1 VMLLVD
7 LHLLQLLV
15 VLLLLLWLLLQA
27 WGMVIGVLARS
38 ALRPASQLSF
48 PIALSIIAL
57 RVRSDKQVVRQ
68 WFSRPEAKNLR
79 LPPAESIQDPCQ
91 SRWTHPARQLLHQVV
106 LHDLFN
112 KLLRIVGQQLWS
124 HELNNRFGVWMQLN
138 AHRCFEVEFLSFEI
152 PRGVLKS
159 KKVWLQHELLVE
171 MQQTHLRHVAIEG
184 LSVLAEWLVLLQNAL
199 WVHLPNGGPIVHEI
213 RSQNYE
219 VARLKCCHQ
228 KSVRLHRKKYVHIYQ
243 PTLKFSELA
252 AGPDDALA
260 YPTSATPDIFC
271 CEL

>member
-1 VMLLVD
+1 MLLVD

-91 SRWTHPARQLLHQVV
+91 SRWTHPARQLLHHRRQQNWNSWAWHACCSAWPCGSIAPVAAAHSRGLWRAQKWV
-106 LHDLFN
+106 SNIELDVASARMTRTERDRIHNNDIDNN
-112 KLLRIVGQQLWS
+112 KLAHQQHHL
-124 HELNNRFGVWMQLN
+124 
-138 AHRCFEVEFLSFEI
+138 
-152 PRGVLKS
+152 PRPWNTSTSTWIGIATGF
-159 KKVWLQHELLVE
+159 W
-171 MQQTHLRHVAIEG
+171 
-184 LSVLAEWLVLLQNAL
+184 SVLQVQIIKIHGLFGFLKINNICSSRFHLKNTLYFCSWDSPFVCLFVFFSFFCLL
-199 WVHLPNGGPIVHEI
+199 
-213 RSQNYE
+213 
-219 VARLKCCHQ
+219 
-228 KSVRLHRKKYVHIYQ
+228 
-243 PTLKFSELA
+243 F
-252 AGPDDALA
+252 
-260 YPTSATPDIFC
+260 
-271 CEL
+271 